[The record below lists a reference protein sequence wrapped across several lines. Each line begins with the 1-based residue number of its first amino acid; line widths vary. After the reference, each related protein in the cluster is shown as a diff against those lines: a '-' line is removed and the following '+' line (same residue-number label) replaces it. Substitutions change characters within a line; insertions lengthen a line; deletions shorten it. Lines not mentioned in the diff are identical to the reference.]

1 MMGTMRVMGAALV
14 VATAL
19 IPGPLH
25 AQRGGGAGGGAGGG
39 FGVGGGPNMGKSLEV
54 VLEKQEELGLSQDQ
68 MTQLQ
73 ELKGI
78 LDTEVVPVIDEMAGV
93 RYMIQEG
100 ELDRAEGLRQMEAL
114 RGLMITNAAPV
125 QGRVQQ
131 ILNVEQHRLLQSAV
145 RQGRPGMGR
154 AGVGGVRGATGGRG
168 GRGVRQAQS
177 SRIGARG
184 RAGGGKPG
192 VRGMPGQRRIDHGAA
207 LVYRGLKPGVSATA
221 GRGSARGHRRGLGS
235 QSFLG
240 NRGNGGLSPGGF

>member
-1 MMGTMRVMGAALV
+1 
-14 VATAL
+14 
-19 IPGPLH
+19 
-25 AQRGGGAGGGAGGG
+25 
-39 FGVGGGPNMGKSLEV
+39 MGKSLEV

-93 RYMIQEG
+93 RKMIQEG

-145 RQGRPGMGR
+145 RQGRPRAGR
-154 AGVGGVRGATGGRG
+154 AGVGGVRGAMGGRG
-168 GRGVRQAQS
+168 MGQAQS

-184 RAGGGKPG
+184 RAGGGNPG
-192 VRGMPGQRRIDHGAA
+192 VRGLPGQRRIGQGAA
-207 LVYRGLKPGVSATA
+207 LGYRGLKPGVSATA